1 MSKLFETTSINNMTL
16 QNRFVRSA
24 TWEGMAND
32 DGSGTTRLADYMK
45 DLARGGLGLIITGH
59 AYVSREGQAG
69 SKQLGAYGDELLP
82 GLNEMTGVVHKQ
94 GGKIALQL
102 AHAGCHAASDLS
114 GLEPVGPSVMK
125 NENGPMCREIM
136 QDDIHRIINAFGQGA
151 SLAEKS
157 GFDSVQIHAAHG
169 YLLSQFLSPYYNKRE
184 DEYGGTIENRA
195 RIILEVLQSIRAEV
209 GDKYPVM
216 IKMNSEDFLDNGLS
230 VEEMLQVAEMLE
242 KSGIDAI
249 ELSGGT
255 SMSGKYNP
263 IRRARFDSEEKE
275 VFYKSAAERYKEK
288 IRVPLMLVG
297 GIRSYNVSEQLV
309 NKGVAD
315 YISMCRPLIREP
327 HLINRWKS
335 GDTAKATCLNDN
347 QCLKPAIE
355 GKGIYCVNDNKS

>member
-45 DLARGGLGLIITGH
+45 ELARGGLGLIITGH
-59 AYVSREGQAG
+59 AYVAKGGQAG
-69 SKQLGAYGDELLP
+69 LKQLGAYSDELLP
-82 GLNEMTGVVHKQ
+82 GLNEITEAVRKQ
-94 GGKIALQL
+94 GGKIVLQL
-102 AHAGCHAASDLS
+102 AHAGCHAASNLS
-114 GLEPVGPSVMK
+114 GLGPVGPSVME
-125 NENGPMCREIM
+125 NENGPVCREIT
-136 QDDIHRIINAFGQGA
+136 QDDIRGIVNAFRQGA
-151 SLAEKS
+151 SLAERS
-157 GFDSVQIHAAHG
+157 GFDGVQIHGAHG

-184 DEYGGTIENRA
+184 DEYGGAIENRA

-216 IKMNSEDFLDNGLS
+216 IKMNSEDFLDNGLN
-230 VEEMLQVAEMLE
+230 VEDMLQVAEMLE

-263 IRRARFDSEEKE
+263 VRRTRFDSEEKE

-297 GIRSYNVSEQLV
+297 GIRSYSVAEQLV
-309 NKGVAD
+309 NKGTSD
-315 YISMCRPLIREP
+315 YIALCRPLIREP

-335 GDTAKATCLNDN
+335 GDTAKATCLTDN
-347 QCLKPAIE
+347 KCFKPAME
-355 GKGIYCVNDNKS
+355 GKGLYCVNDE

>member
-45 DLARGGLGLIITGH
+45 ELARGGLGLIITGH
-59 AYVSREGQAG
+59 AYVTRGGQA
-69 SKQLGAYGDELLP
+69 SLKQLGAYSDELLP
-82 GLNEMTGVVHKQ
+82 GLNEITEAVRKQ
-94 GGKIALQL
+94 GGKIVLQL
-102 AHAGCHAASDLS
+102 AHAGCHAASNLS
-114 GLEPVGPSVMK
+114 GLEPVGPSVME
-125 NENGPMCREIM
+125 NENCPVCREIT
-136 QDDIHRIINAFGQGA
+136 QDDIRRIVNAFRQGA
-151 SLAEKS
+151 SLAERS
-157 GFDSVQIHAAHG
+157 GFDGVQIHGAHG

-184 DEYGGTIENRA
+184 DEYGGAIENRA
-195 RIILEVLQSIRAEV
+195 RIILEILKGIRAEV
-209 GDKYPVM
+209 RDKYPVM

-230 VEEMLQVAEMLE
+230 VEEMLQVAELLE

-263 IRRARFDSEEKE
+263 VRRTRFDSEEKE

-297 GIRSYNVSEQLV
+297 GIRSYNVAEQLV
-309 NKGVAD
+309 NKGTAD
-315 YISMCRPLIREP
+315 YIALCRPLIREP

-335 GDTAKATCLNDN
+335 GDTAKATCLTDN
-347 QCLKPAIE
+347 NCFKPAME
-355 GKGIYCVNDNKS
+355 GKGLYCVNDK